1 MANLPSVLTDGSWQ
15 DRAFISI
22 IRKDDQEQADFA
34 GLTDDFGWG
43 DGQKDFDGQP
53 ISNGGRIRER
63 TAEEDATVNG
73 TIYPIGASVADYEEF
88 ARPRG
93 LTEFFYESGDQ
104 NTDKTSVSEY
114 VNDNTRND
122 YLYVVLYTDDPTVE
136 KATDEVGED
145 YHAWRIIEDNVQ
157 FTDMTPDWSDQVLTM
172 EYEGKRSARNPMGK
186 PNHLEQDKV
195 PGDEETLFEIGINED
210 KQFVKFDDVGE
221 EVEVEFF

>member
-1 MANLPSVLTDGSWQ
+1 MAKLPSVLTDGSWQ
-15 DRAFISI
+15 DRAFISV

-34 GLTDDFGWG
+34 GLTESFGWG

-73 TIYPIGASVADYEEF
+73 TIYPIGSSVADYDEF

-104 NTDKTSVSEY
+104 NTDKDSVTEY
-114 VNDNTRND
+114 VNDNTRKD
-122 YLYVVLYTDDPTVE
+122 YLYVVLYTDDPDVSA
-136 KATDEVGED
+136 ATDEVGED

-157 FTDMTPDWSDQVLTM
+157 FTDMTPDWSEGQLTM
-172 EYEGKRSARNPMGK
+172 EYEGKRAARNPVGK
-186 PNHLEQDKV
+186 PNHLEQEKV
-195 PGDEETLFEIGINED
+195 PGDTEVLYEIGVDSDGDFI
-210 KQFVKFDDVGE
+210 KIDDTDE
-221 EVEVEFF
+221 EVTVDYF